1 MITNKLTKKIEE
13 TTNNELALTVEE
25 KDFAEKNQLLPKGV
39 NVIEQ
44 NLFSEAIIE
53 RYNKETDELISKE
66 SPAFIESPIS
76 YFKENIQEYT
86 FLETKV
92 FDLISVDAIAVE
104 YDEVFEVYTAMF
116 GLFVQKK
123 YVAEIRAFLDE
134 HYNSEHMQYSMMFAA
149 NEGVWEIN
157 LPINYLKGFN
167 DSSSISEMYQFLY
180 SLIFELVATIK

>member
-1 MITNKLTKKIEE
+1 
-13 TTNNELALTVEE
+13 
-25 KDFAEKNQLLPKGV
+25 
-39 NVIEQ
+39 
-44 NLFSEAIIE
+44 IIE

-66 SPAFIESPIS
+66 SPAFLESSIS

-92 FDLISVDAIAVE
+92 FDVISVDAIAVE

-149 NEGVWEIN
+149 NEGVWEI
-157 LPINYLKGFN
+157 
-167 DSSSISEMYQFLY
+167 
-180 SLIFELVATIK
+180 